1 VGEFDPPFLGSLYPR
16 RRPMLHFRT
25 NHAAANRNSARK
37 DLQHP
42 AWVDIGDGSPL
53 RSCTL
58 SDVSRTGAKLAI
70 ENPND
75 MPAEF
80 TLLLTGDG
88 AVRRRCRVMR
98 RGDGEIGVQFL
109 NASPPQSVASTR

>member
-1 VGEFDPPFLGSLYPR
+1 MLPVLQGGSGASKKA
-16 RRPMLHFRT
+16 RPLRYR
-25 NHAAANRNSARK
+25 AAIARK

-42 AWVDIGDGSPL
+42 TSADVGEGLPL

-58 SDVSRTGAKLAI
+58 SDVSQTGAKLAI

-80 TLLLTGDG
+80 TLLLTGG
-88 AVRRRCRVMR
+88 PSVARCRVMR
-98 RGDGEIGVQFL
+98 RGNGEIGVQFL
-109 NASPPQSVASTR
+109 NASPPQSAASTR

>member
-1 VGEFDPPFLGSLYPR
+1 
-16 RRPMLHFRT
+16 MLHFQT
-25 NHAAANRNSARK
+25 NHAAAMRNSVRK
-37 DLQHP
+37 ALRHP
-42 AWVDIGDGSPL
+42 AWMDIGDGSPL

-58 SDVSRTGAKLAI
+58 SDVSQTGAKLVI

-75 MPAEF
+75 IPAEF

-98 RGDGEIGVQFL
+98 RGNGEIGVQFL